1 MLRPLVDIR
10 ITPDNFARTNLLSA
24 REREV
29 AELVA
34 HGNSTRAIAEAL
46 FLSERTVESHLSS
59 IFSKLNVHSRVELAT
74 AVLRGITE
82 TGPITAQTHVPP
94 NNLPIQ
100 PTSFRGREHDV
111 EEVKSL
117 LAQHK
122 LVTVSGAG
130 GVGKTRLAVHV
141 AADLLDHYPDGVWF
155 ADLAPISDPELVSS
169 IIAKVLGIS
178 QQEDRRVD
186 ESIPQWLKRKKLL
199 LILDNCEHVLE
210 PAARTGDAVIRS
222 CLEVRLLAT
231 SRQALNIAGEVVYGL
246 PPLAM
251 PEKVASLRSETALEY
266 GAIAL
271 FVDRAKAADNRF
283 TFIDDSAPVVA
294 DICRRLDGIPLAI
307 ELAAA
312 RVKVLSLPHLSERLN
327 ERFNILTSGSRTA
340 LPRQKT
346 LSALIDW
353 SYDLLTPQEQTLFN
367 RVSIFAGG
375 FSLEAATAVCSGE
388 GLDEIDILD
397 LLSSLTDKSL
407 VVAETGGEQERYH
420 LLESTRAYGLDK
432 LTAPG
437 QHDRLARR
445 HGEYY
450 RAQAQEADKRFGIGS
465 TFAWLADVE
474 LELDNYR
481 AVLEWAL
488 TDGHDVALGGAVAG
502 ALGRLWYV
510 GGLAVEGRYW
520 IDRAQ
525 AGLDESAHPQVAAR
539 LWLALSN
546 LSSGNREH
554 DCAERARALYESV
567 GDDYGQACALN
578 ALGYSLFRMGR
589 RGEASEAI
597 ARALAAMRELEDKAG
612 VADCLNAQS
621 IIQTPSGDVAAAR
634 DSYAQAL
641 AAYKALGNES
651 GTAVVLRNLAE
662 LEFGDG
668 RVAEA
673 MRFVGEALEIH
684 VRGKN
689 AFNLATTYNNIA
701 AYRIALQDLGGAGEA
716 ARQGLRWA
724 RQAQYALQIAIALQH
739 LALVGALR
747 EETLTA
753 VRLIGYVNTQFKE
766 LAYEREDTEKWS
778 YDKLMAALR
787 EHLSD
792 AEIEKLAAEGAA
804 WSEDQAVEEALKV

>member
-1 MLRPLVDIR
+1 VEMGT
-10 ITPDNFARTNLLSA
+10 TPDKVARTNLLSA

-100 PTSFRGREHDV
+100 PTSFRGRERDV

-117 LAQHK
+117 LGQRK
-122 LVTVSGAG
+122 LVTLSGTG
-130 GVGKTRLAVHV
+130 GVGKTRLALQVG
-141 AADLLDHYPDGVWF
+141 ADVLDDYPDGVWL
-155 ADLAPISDPELVSS
+155 AELAPITDPVLVSS
-169 IIAKVLGIS
+169 VIAKELRVNQLGG
-178 QQEDRRVD
+178 RRVD
-186 ESIPQWLKRKKLL
+186 ESIPLWLKRKKLL

-210 PAARTGDAVIRS
+210 TVAGIADTIIRS
-222 CLEVRLLAT
+222 CPEVRLLAT
-231 SRQALNIAGEVVYGL
+231 SRQALGISGENVYRLPSLAIPDKLAG
-246 PPLAM
+246 
-251 PEKVASLRSETALEY
+251 LRSAEPLGY
-266 GAIAL
+266 SAIAL

-283 TFIDDSAPVVA
+283 AFTDDSAPVIA

-312 RVKVLSLPHLSERLN
+312 RVKVLSLPHLAERLN
-327 ERFNILTSGSRTA
+327 ERFKILTGGSRSA

-353 SYDLLTPQEQTLFN
+353 SYDLLTPKEQMLFN
-367 RVSIFAGG
+367 RAGIFAGG
-375 FSLEAATAVCSGE
+375 FSLDAATPVCSGHGIE
-388 GLDEIDILD
+388 AAEVLD
-397 LLSSLTDKSL
+397 LLTSLTDKSL
-407 VVAETGGEQERYH
+407 IMADTGCVQERYH
-420 LLESTRAYGLDK
+420 FLESTRAYALGK
-432 LTAPG
+432 LTEASERE
-437 QHDRLARR
+437 RLARR
-445 HGEYY
+445 HAEHY
-450 RAQAQEADKRFGIGS
+450 RDQSQKADKGFGMGS

-488 TDGHDVALGGAVAG
+488 TDGHDGALGGAVAG

-546 LSSGNREH
+546 LSSGKREH

-673 MRFVGEALEIH
+673 ERFVGEALEIH

-689 AFNLATTYNNIA
+689 AFNLATTYNNMA
-701 AYRIALQDLGGAGEA
+701 AYRIALQAVDK
-716 ARQGLRWA
+716 ARESAREGLRLA

-787 EHLSD
+787 GHLSD